1 MLFNSYIFIFAF
13 LPIALIGY
21 YGLNHVKCYILAQV
35 FLIAM
40 SMWFYGYF
48 NPSYLWLILTS
59 ILMNYVFHRILC
71 RTKNRLLLIAG
82 LMVNLGFLCYFKYY
96 DFFVENFNAVFGTSF
111 VLKHIMLPLG
121 ISFFTFQQLSFL
133 IDTYKG
139 ETPQYSLIECMLF
152 VSFFPQLVAGPIV
165 THDEMIRQF
174 RNPEQKHL
182 DMEWMSRG
190 VMLFT
195 LGLAKKVLLADTF
208 GEAVDWG
215 YNFMTVLDSTN
226 ALLVSLFYTLQ
237 LYFDFSGYC
246 NMAKGI
252 GLMLHIDIAD
262 NFNSPYQAV
271 GIVDFWR
278 RWHMTLGRFFTKY
291 VYIPLGG
298 SRKGKLRKCLN
309 SMCVFFLSGLW
320 HGANWTFV
328 IWGLLHGVGYIFDFL
343 GKKIWD
349 KVPRFVM
356 RLLTFFYVN
365 LAFVAFRAGSVQE
378 MLNMYRA
385 IFAGKFGAPLADLT
399 DFFNRDEL
407 WLTIQFLNFDRLPY
421 AKVYSFVL
429 IMGLSLYL
437 VLIGKNAE
445 ERVGKCKFGILS
457 ASATAFLFLYSV
469 MCLSGVSSF
478 LYFNF

>member
-21 YGLNHVKCYILAQV
+21 YGLNYRKHYTLAQI

-48 NPSYLWLILTS
+48 NPSYLWLMLIS
-59 ILMNYVFHRILC
+59 ILMNYSFHCMLR
-71 RTKNRLLLIAG
+71 RTRKRWLLITG
-82 LMVNLGFLCYFKYY
+82 LTVNLGLLCYFKYY
-96 DFFVENFNAVFGTSF
+96 DFFLANLNAAFGTSF
-111 VLKHIMLPLG
+111 VMRQILLPLG
-121 ISFFTFQQLSFL
+121 ISFFTFQQISFL
-133 IDTYKG
+133 VDTYKG
-139 ETPQYSLIECMLF
+139 ETPKYSLIECMLF

-165 THDEMIRQF
+165 THEEMIWQF
-174 RNPEQKHL
+174 RNPQQKNP
-182 DMEWMSRG
+182 DIEWMSRG
-190 VMLFT
+190 IILFT
-195 LGLAKKVLLADTF
+195 FGLAKKVLLADTF
-208 GEAVDWG
+208 GAAVDWG
-215 YNFMTVLDSTN
+215 YEFMSVLDSTN
-226 ALLVSLFYTLQ
+226 ALLVSVFYTLQ

-252 GLMLHIDIAD
+252 GWMLHIDIAS

-298 SRKGKLRKCLN
+298 SRKGRLRKCVN
-309 SMCVFFLSGLW
+309 SICVFFLSGLW

-328 IWGLLHGVGYIFDFL
+328 IWGLLHGAGYIVDFL
-343 GKKIWD
+343 GKRVWNKI
-349 KVPRFVM
+349 PRFIM
-356 RLLTFFYVN
+356 RLFTFLYVN

-378 MLNMYRA
+378 MLNMYRI
-385 IFAGKFGAPLADLT
+385 IFAGKFGRMLTDLT

-407 WLTIQFLNFDRLPY
+407 WLTIQFLNFDKFPG
-421 AKVYSFVL
+421 AKIYSFVL
-429 IMGLSLYL
+429 VMALSLYL
-437 VLIGKNAE
+437 VLVGKNAE
-445 ERVGKCKFGILS
+445 ERVEKCKFGILS
-457 ASATAFLFLYSV
+457 ATVTAVLFLYSV